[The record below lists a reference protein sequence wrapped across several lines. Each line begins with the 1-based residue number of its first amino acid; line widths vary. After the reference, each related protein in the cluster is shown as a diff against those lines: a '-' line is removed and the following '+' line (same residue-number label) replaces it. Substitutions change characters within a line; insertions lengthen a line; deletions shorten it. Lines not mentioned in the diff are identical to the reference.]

1 MAQDKVWV
9 IGRKVFKTERSFLK
23 KVKQIVNRDSFETSW
38 QSRIDYGVYTVSEK
52 GTLLQL
58 KQLIDNEKTSNERDF
73 QLKTLLDELNPTDN
87 AILHIL
93 STYPT
98 LESNERVK
106 NNHLRNLNNHK
117 FDINEIKK
125 FISEQK
131 NYYLGLSTDVEWIKS
146 LLRIHNF
153 RDCNLGRY
161 YDYKQRKY
169 ITREASD
176 ELKEAFKLAK
186 QQLRKKK

>member
-1 MAQDKVWV
+1 MAHDKVWL
-9 IGRKVFKTERSFLK
+9 IGSKVCKSEKSFLRR
-23 KVKQIVNRDSFETSW
+23 VKQIVGRENFESSW
-38 QSRIDYGVYTVSEK
+38 QARVEYGIYSISEK
-52 GTLLQL
+52 GLLLQL
-58 KQLIDNEKTSNERDF
+58 KQALDNEKTTNERDF
-73 QLKTLLDELNPTDN
+73 QLKTLLDELNPIDN

-98 LESNERVK
+98 LEKNERSK
-106 NNHLRNLNNHK
+106 ANHLRNLNNNK
-117 FDINEIKK
+117 FNINELKK
-125 FISEQK
+125 FISDNK
-131 NYYLGLSTDVEWIKS
+131 NYYLGLSTDVEWLKS
-146 LLRIHNF
+146 LLLIHNF

-186 QQLRKKK
+186 LQLRKKK